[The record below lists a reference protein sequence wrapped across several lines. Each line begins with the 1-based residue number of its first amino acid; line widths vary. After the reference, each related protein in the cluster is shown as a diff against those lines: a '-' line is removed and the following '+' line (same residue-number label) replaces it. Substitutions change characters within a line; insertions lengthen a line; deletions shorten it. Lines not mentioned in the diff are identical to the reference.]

1 MELPPGE
8 LFLVVCPHPDDDAVG
23 CGGTILKLL
32 DAGKKVRV
40 IYLSI
45 QEGNFTRKARL
56 EEIHRALDRMGV
68 TDHML
73 REDDFPSARE
83 ATDIVVRELGKRYD
97 GVFIPSPFENHDH
110 HLRTFQACAE
120 ALRRTGTGPD
130 IIMYE
135 VWGTLMPNL
144 VVPVS
149 NVMERKLAA
158 VREHGTQCADID
170 YVRLSRG
177 INGYRAAASALDGY
191 AEAFMHMDAPTL
203 LRLFS

>member
-1 MELPPGE
+1 
-8 LFLVVCPHPDDDAVG
+8 
-23 CGGTILKLL
+23 
-32 DAGKKVRV
+32 
-40 IYLSI
+40 
-45 QEGNFTRKARL
+45 
-56 EEIHRALDRMGV
+56 
-68 TDHML
+68 
-73 REDDFPSARE
+73 
-83 ATDIVVRELGKRYD
+83 
-97 GVFIPSPFENHDH
+97 
-110 HLRTFQACAE
+110 
-120 ALRRTGTGPD
+120 
-130 IIMYE
+130 
-135 VWGTLMPNL
+135 MPNL